1 MEEAFLSFIS
11 QYGYIAVFS
20 LIVLENV
27 FPPIPGTVILPFS
40 GYMVLLTDME
50 MVPTIAAATAGS
62 LVGAYIYYAVGRL
75 LSQERLEALFNT
87 RAMRALGFESDD
99 VAKAVG
105 WFDRKGQISVLI
117 CRCIP
122 VVRSVISI
130 PAGTAKMN
138 LGKFTVYSLIG
149 ILIWNIVLCVL
160 GYYAGEAWEQVV
172 ARVEW
177 LSYVVVVLIIACCVV
192 CVIWWIVKRI
202 VPNVKEYRA
211 EKKGSEQKDE

>member
-1 MEEAFLSFIS
+1 MEEAFLTFIG

-62 LVGAYIYYAVGRL
+62 LVGAYIYYAVGRI
-75 LSQERLEALFNT
+75 LSQERLEALLST
-87 RAMRALGFESDD
+87 KVMHMLGFESDD
-99 VAKAVG
+99 VAKAVD
-105 WFDRKGQISVLI
+105 FFNNKGQISVLI
-117 CRCIP
+117 GRCIP

-138 LGKFTVYSLIG
+138 LTKFTVYSLIG
-149 ILIWNIVLCVL
+149 IVIWNVVLCVL
-160 GYYAGEAWEQVV
+160 GYYAGEAWERVV
-172 ARVEW
+172 EQVEW
-177 LSYVVVVLIIACCVV
+177 LSYVVVILIIASGVV
-192 CVIWWIVKRI
+192 CVIWWVVKRI

-211 EKKGSEQKDE
+211 EKEQEQKGQ

>member
-1 MEEAFLSFIS
+1 MEEAFLTFIG

-62 LVGAYIYYAVGRL
+62 LVGAYIYYAVGRI
-75 LSQERLEALFNT
+75 LSQERLEALLST
-87 RAMRALGFESDD
+87 KVMHMLGFESDD
-99 VAKAVG
+99 VAKAVN
-105 WFDRKGQISVLI
+105 FFNNKGQISVLI
-117 CRCIP
+117 GRCIP

-138 LGKFTVYSLIG
+138 FAKFTVYSLIG
-149 ILIWNIVLCVL
+149 IVIWNVVLCVL
-160 GYYAGEAWEQVV
+160 GYYAGEAWEKVV
-172 ARVEW
+172 EQVEW
-177 LSYVVVVLIIACCVV
+177 LSYVVVILIIASGVV
-192 CVIWWIVKRI
+192 CVIWWVVKRI

-211 EKKGSEQKDE
+211 EKNQEQKGQ

>member
-1 MEEAFLSFIS
+1 MEEAFLSFIG

-62 LVGAYIYYAVGRL
+62 LVGAYIYYAVGRI
-75 LSQERLEALFNT
+75 LSQERLEALLST
-87 RAMRALGFESDD
+87 KVMHMLGFESDD
-99 VAKAVG
+99 VAKAVD
-105 WFDRKGQISVLI
+105 FFNNKGQISVLI
-117 CRCIP
+117 GRCVP

-149 ILIWNIVLCVL
+149 IVIWNVILCVL
-160 GYYAGEAWEQVV
+160 GYYAGEAWEKVV
-172 ARVEW
+172 EQVEW
-177 LSYVVVVLIIACCVV
+177 LSYVVVILIIASGVV
-192 CVIWWIVKRI
+192 CVIWWVVKRI

-211 EKKGSEQKDE
+211 EKRSREQTDE